1 MVLCNLCEI
10 FDIRQLLC
18 LSAAQKPNATGNTDR
33 NFVDTNDY
41 RVPIPNFYKHHEGIV
56 TLKGSADQ
64 GCELCRLFWHAW
76 VKTLNKDHITE
87 EFLEKYFPGQLY
99 IGCSSWTTSRQGFP
113 YVTLTQQFSIGSS
126 RTLCSFE
133 AFADRG
139 TLHVF
144 CPKPIG

>member
-1 MVLCNLCEI
+1 MNLCNLCQE

-18 LSAAQKPNATGNTDR
+18 QSAAQKPDATGNTDR
-33 NFVDTNDY
+33 NFDDANDY
-41 RVPIPNFYKHHEGIV
+41 RAPMADFYKHHEGIV
-56 TLKGSADQ
+56 ALKKFADQ
-64 GCELCRLFWHAW
+64 GCHLCSLFWRDW
-76 VKTLNKDHITE
+76 VKTLNKDNITK

-113 YVTLTQQFSIGSS
+113 YVTLTQQSPTDSS

-139 TLHVF
+139 MCCINSALSS
-144 CPKPIG
+144 